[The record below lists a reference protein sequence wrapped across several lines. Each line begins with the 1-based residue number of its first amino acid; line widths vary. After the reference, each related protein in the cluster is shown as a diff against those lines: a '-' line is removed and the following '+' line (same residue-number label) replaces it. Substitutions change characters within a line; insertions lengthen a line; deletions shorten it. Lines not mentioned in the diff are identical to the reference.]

1 MNTYPAPLARLIQE
15 LSKLPGIGEKS
26 AARLAFH
33 LLKGNLEDVASLADS
48 IGKLREQIGLCPQCF
63 GFSELVAQ
71 NGDPSTRTPAMARVR
86 TLGIPPEN
94 RGVERDALGLPEGL
108 HGPLCSVCR
117 NIQRE
122 QDKICVVEEPG
133 DLIAVE
139 KSQEFKGLYHVLHG
153 TISPLDGI
161 GPDALKIQEL
171 LERLRGGAV
180 REVIVATNPTMDG
193 EATALYLSKVIKP
206 LGIAVTRIARGLP
219 MGGDLEYTD
228 VVTLGKA
235 LEGRREI

>member
-1 MNTYPAPLARLIQE
+1 MTLYPAPLARLIQE

-33 LLKGNLEDVASLADS
+33 MLRGNKDDVLRLADS
-48 IGKLREQIGLCPQCF
+48 IARLRQEMGLCRRCF
-63 GFSELVAQ
+63 GFSEV
-71 NGDPSTRTPAMARVR
+71 TPDSEDGA
-86 TLGIPPEN
+86 LCGI
-94 RGVERDALGLPEGL
+94 
-108 HGPLCSVCR
+108 CR
-117 NIQRE
+117 NFERE
-122 QDKICVVEEPG
+122 ADKICVVEEPS

-139 KSQEFKGLYHVLHG
+139 KSQEYRGLYHVIHG

-161 GPDALKIQEL
+161 GPDALRIKEL
-171 LERLRGGAV
+171 LERLRDGAV
-180 REVIVATNPTMDG
+180 KEVIVATNPTMNG

-206 LGIAVTRIARGLP
+206 LGVSVTRIARGLP

-228 VVTLGKA
+228 AVTLGKA

>member
-1 MNTYPAPLARLIQE
+1 MSTYPTPLARLIQE
-15 LSKLPGIGEKS
+15 LSNLPGIGEKT

-33 LLKGNLEDVASLADS
+33 MLKGRKEDVLNLAES
-48 IGKLREQIGLCPQCF
+48 IGRLRREMGLCRNCF
-63 GFSELVAQ
+63 GFSEV
-71 NGDPSTRTPAMARVR
+71 DPQSED
-86 TLGIPPEN
+86 G
-94 RGVERDALGLPEGL
+94 AL
-108 HGPLCSVCR
+108 CQVCR
-117 NIQRE
+117 NPERE
-122 QDKICVVEEPG
+122 KDKICVVEEPA

-139 KSQEFKGLYHVLHG
+139 KSREFKGLYHVLHG

-161 GPDALKIQEL
+161 GPDALRIKEL
-171 LERLRGGAV
+171 LERLKNDPV
-180 REVIVATNPTMDG
+180 REVIVATNPTLDG

-206 LGIAVTRIARGLP
+206 MGVSVTRIARGLP

>member
-1 MNTYPAPLARLIQE
+1 MSTYPVPLARLIQE
-15 LSKLPGIGEKS
+15 LSKLPGLGEKT

-33 LLKGNLEDVASLADS
+33 MLKGKKDDVFNLSDS
-48 IGKLREQIGLCPQCF
+48 IGKLRKEMGLCRTCF
-63 GFSELVAQ
+63 GFSEVDQ
-71 NGDPSTRTPAMARVR
+71 QSGET
-86 TLGIPPEN
+86 TLCMICRNP
-94 RGVERDALGLPEGL
+94 ERDRQ
-108 HGPLCSVCR
+108 S
-117 NIQRE
+117 
-122 QDKICVVEEPG
+122 ICVVEEPS

-139 KSQEFKGLYHVLHG
+139 RSQEFRGLYHVLHG

-161 GPDALKIQEL
+161 GPDALRIKEL
-171 LERLRGGAV
+171 LERIKNGV
-180 REVIVATNPTMDG
+180 VQEIIVATNPTMDG

-228 VVTLGKA
+228 AVTLGKA

>member
-1 MNTYPAPLARLIQE
+1 MSTYPAPLARLVQE
-15 LSKLPGIGEKS
+15 LSKLPGIGEKT

-33 LLKGNLEDVASLADS
+33 MLKGKKDDVFNLADS
-48 IGKLREQIGLCPQCF
+48 IGKLRKEMGLCRICF
-63 GFSELVAQ
+63 GFSEV
-71 NGDPSTRTPAMARVR
+71 DPQSGETSVCMICRNP
-86 TLGIPPEN
+86 
-94 RGVERDALGLPEGL
+94 ERDRQ
-108 HGPLCSVCR
+108 S
-117 NIQRE
+117 
-122 QDKICVVEEPG
+122 ICVVEEPS

-139 KSQEFKGLYHVLHG
+139 RSQEFRGLYHVLHG

-161 GPDALKIQEL
+161 GPDALRIKEL
-171 LERLRGGAV
+171 LARIKS
-180 REVIVATNPTMDG
+180 EVVQEIIVATNPTMDG

-228 VVTLGKA
+228 AVTLGKA

>member
-1 MNTYPAPLARLIQE
+1 MSTYPAPLARLIQE
-15 LSKLPGIGEKS
+15 LSKLPGIGEKT

-33 LLKGNLEDVASLADS
+33 MLKGKKEDVFSLADS
-48 IGKLREQIGLCPQCF
+48 IGKLRQEMGLCRSCF
-63 GFSELVAQ
+63 GFSAVEAQ
-71 NGDPSTRTPAMARVR
+71 NGET
-86 TLGIPPEN
+86 
-94 RGVERDALGLPEGL
+94 AL
-108 HGPLCSVCR
+108 CAICR
-117 NIQRE
+117 NPERE
-122 QDKICVVEEPG
+122 QDKICVIEEPA

-153 TISPLDGI
+153 TISPLDGV
-161 GPDALKIQEL
+161 GPDALRIKEL
-171 LERLRGGAV
+171 LQRLKTGAV

-206 LGIAVTRIARGLP
+206 LGVAVTRIARGLP

-228 VVTLGKA
+228 AVTLGKA